1 MFWKYTF
8 PKHIV
13 LSILTEKMEN
23 AVQLA
28 FKSLAI
34 ENTFSEDTGFEKLKE
49 HLIAE
54 INHLFNTDFNRL
66 LNMLY
71 RLDISEERLKLALF
85 SKTESQPIA
94 RLITDL
100 IIERQLQKIASK
112 KQYKA

>member
-1 MFWKYTF
+1 
-8 PKHIV
+8 
-13 LSILTEKMEN
+13 
-23 AVQLA
+23 
-28 FKSLAI
+28 
-34 ENTFSEDTGFEKLKE
+34 
-49 HLIAE
+49 
-54 INHLFNTDFNRL
+54 
-66 LNMLY
+66 MLY